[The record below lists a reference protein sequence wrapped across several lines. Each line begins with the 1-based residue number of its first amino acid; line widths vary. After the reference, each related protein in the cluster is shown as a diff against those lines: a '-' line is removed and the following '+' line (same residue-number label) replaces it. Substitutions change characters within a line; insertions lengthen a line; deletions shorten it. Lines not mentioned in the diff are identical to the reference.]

1 MAEAPRPIQIG
12 PSSYAAWRATTLG
25 ALTDT
30 LEERLVTELVGE
42 VDGCRILDAGC
53 GDGTFAR
60 TLARSGARVVGVDAD
75 PAMVEAACGAAADG
89 GIEATFV
96 EGELERLP
104 FPDASFDVVIAVTVL
119 CFVPEPA
126 SAIRELVRVLR
137 PGGPLVLG
145 ELGRWS
151 SWAAVRRLR
160 GLLGSATWRAAHFR
174 TAAELRA
181 MLEAAGLT
189 VETVRGAIYY
199 PPIGPVARIVAPI
212 DGMLGRR
219 TTLGAAFIAL
229 AAMKPPA
236 RSLPDLPLRLTRPL

>member
-1 MAEAPRPIQIG
+1 MAETPPPVQIG
-12 PSSYAAWRATTLG
+12 PASYAAWRATTLG

-60 TLARSGARVVGVDAD
+60 TLARRRASVVGVDAD
-75 PAMVEAACGAAADG
+75 PAMVEAAWRAAADA

-96 EGELERLP
+96 AGELERLP
-104 FPDASFDVVIAVTVL
+104 FPDASFDVVIAITVL

-137 PGGPLVLG
+137 PGGRLVLG

-151 SWAAVRRLR
+151 SWAAVRWLR

-174 TAAELRA
+174 TAGELRA

-199 PPIGPVARIVAPI
+199 PPIGLTARAPWRPRSARKLPTAP
-212 DGMLGRR
+212 GSSRR
-219 TTLGAAFIAL
+219 SSTSSCPSRSCRSFRTRAT
-229 AAMKPPA
+229 AM
-236 RSLPDLPLRLTRPL
+236 R